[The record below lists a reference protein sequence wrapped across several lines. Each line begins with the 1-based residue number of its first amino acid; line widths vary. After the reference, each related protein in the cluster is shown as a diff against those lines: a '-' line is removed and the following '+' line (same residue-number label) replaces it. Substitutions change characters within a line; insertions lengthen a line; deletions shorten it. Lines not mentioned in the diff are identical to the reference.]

1 MIKSAWES
9 LGTETLWRETLLL
22 RIAVAACFIGHGLI
36 AIQVSSNFGSEWSY
50 WIRSV
55 LPSAIE
61 YNVSKNLLRLIGVID
76 IVDGVCLLLPRIPKQ
91 ALAWVL
97 GWGFLTALSRL
108 FFLGAHI
115 PPFELNGF
123 HAFAEFLKRTP
134 NWILPLLLVATT
146 SPGMRFSASILK
158 NRYKILTLTVAAQV
172 AAIFLNNAYE
182 YQGAYFDFELVKL
195 GMPTWYF
202 WSVTGLSGLAILM
215 LPAVYF
221 FGERLR
227 LIRAGALSVL
237 VVYLMAEGFSI
248 FARNAPGGFSYALI
262 RFISH
267 LSMYTCL
274 FWWVSWSL
282 QRPKTKKIM
291 S

>member
-9 LGTETLWRETLLL
+9 LGTESLWRDTLIL

-61 YNVSKNLLRLIGVID
+61 YDASKNLLRIIGVID
-76 IVDGVCLLLPRIPKQ
+76 ILDGIFLLLPRIPRQ

-123 HAFAEFLKRTP
+123 HALAEFLKRTP
-134 NWILPLLLVATT
+134 NWILPLFLVAAT
-146 SPGMRFSASILK
+146 SPGMRFSAAILINK
-158 NRYKILTLTVAAQV
+158 YKILTLTVAAQMV
-172 AAIFLNNAYE
+172 AIFLNNAYE
-182 YQGAYFDFELVKL
+182 YRGAYFDFELLKL
-195 GMPTWYF
+195 GMPIWYF
-202 WSVTGLSGLAILM
+202 WAVTGLSVLAILM
-215 LPAVYF
+215 LPVVYF

-227 LIRAGALSVL
+227 LIRAGALSDRKS
-237 VVYLMAEGFSI
+237 VV
-248 FARNAPGGFSYALI
+248 
-262 RFISH
+262 
-267 LSMYTCL
+267 
-274 FWWVSWSL
+274 
-282 QRPKTKKIM
+282 
-291 S
+291 